1 MEKTQDLSPPST
13 ENQSTT
19 NNPTTSQT
27 KRKYPDPTCN
37 LTRNP
42 LADRR
47 GFAIKNINCQ
57 LVDNPKKQKE

>member
-27 KRKYPDPTCN
+27 KRKCPDPTCN
-37 LTRNP
+37 P
-42 LADRR
+42 KKSSLADRR
-47 GFAIKNINCQ
+47 EFAIENIDCQ
-57 LVDNPKKQKE
+57 PYDPKKQR

>member
-27 KRKYPDPTCN
+27 KRKYPDQKCN
-37 LTRNP
+37 P
-42 LADRR
+42 KESSLAGRR
-47 GFAIKNINCQ
+47 GFAIENINCQ
-57 LVDNPKKQKE
+57 LVDNPKKQR